1 MFDRTQDEA
10 PAQGLWSVLQKAQAL
25 WAHHDWYRG
34 ADLGF
39 RWRSGKAQ
47 GEICIRI
54 HLRHKRPRDL
64 VLASALLPAELD
76 GIAIDVL
83 EASYCPAPLSRQETP
98 SSAANPYTLGGL
110 ACCRNAPWAGHGQI
124 TLLACCKTSGKPGL
138 LSSWQALAGAKAEVN
153 DPISRPGKDATGFDP
168 REAIARL
175 SRWQLGPAGEAD
187 FAELNPDHPWLP
199 LQEGGLQAIDAVR
212 SAVLG
217 EVLDLRT
224 TSGSRLR
231 ARVDGIGSY
240 RTTYEV
246 QPGRTGFR
254 DISGVRL
261 VPLAPLTETD
271 HCQGALAETGGA
283 WLTPDGKQAVGL
295 HFAQGNVSGQ
305 EGSGPNSGGTP
316 CFLACDLPQ
325 VFDSLNLRLAN
336 FADLIAQNT
345 PNQTLAQRT
354 MAELDFNQS
363 PQPAEGPQE
372 EDKIRPLPGCRPQPR
387 PDTLRSDSGELVQL
401 QSIAFD
407 QRRQRPKG

>member
-153 DPISRPGKDATGFDP
+153 DPISRPGKDATGIDP
-168 REAIARL
+168 
-175 SRWQLGPAGEAD
+175 QV
-187 FAELNPDHPWLP
+187 HTT
-199 LQEGGLQAIDAVR
+199 GLYW
-212 SAVLG
+212 
-217 EVLDLRT
+217 LDLDDEPQALAWAAFRMRPSRPFDQSSST
-224 TSGSRLR
+224 TSS
-231 ARVDGIGSY
+231 
-240 RTTYEV
+240 
-246 QPGRTGFR
+246 
-254 DISGVRL
+254 
-261 VPLAPLTETD
+261 
-271 HCQGALAETGGA
+271 
-283 WLTPDGKQAVGL
+283 
-295 HFAQGNVSGQ
+295 
-305 EGSGPNSGGTP
+305 
-316 CFLACDLPQ
+316 LP
-325 VFDSLNLRLAN
+325 SLSS
-336 FADLIAQNT
+336 IAAMST
-345 PNQTLAQRT
+345 A
-354 MAELDFNQS
+354 
-363 PQPAEGPQE
+363 
-372 EDKIRPLPGCRPQPR
+372 RPLPCSEIRAP
-387 PDTLRSDSGELVQL
+387 LRLFRVRH
-401 QSIAFD
+401 A
-407 QRRQRPKG
+407 